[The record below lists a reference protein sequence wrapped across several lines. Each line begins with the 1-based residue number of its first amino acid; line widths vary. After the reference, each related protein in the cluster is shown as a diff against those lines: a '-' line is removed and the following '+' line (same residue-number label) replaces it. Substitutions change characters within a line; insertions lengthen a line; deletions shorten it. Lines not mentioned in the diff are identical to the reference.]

1 MKLEPIK
8 ILLAWATENTHE
20 PATENTH
27 EPVSTALTP
36 KKKTPFF
43 FFCPFMRVVCNTE
56 EITRLLSKHKRN

>member
-36 KKKTPFF
+36 KKKPFSF
-43 FFCPFMRVVCNTE
+43 FLPIYACRM
-56 EITRLLSKHKRN
+56 